1 MDVVAFQQKWI
12 GASNQKE
19 KSASQS
25 HFNDLCDLL
34 GVPKPLDA
42 DHVGDTYAFEKGAG
56 IIGGGDGWADVWY
69 KGHFAWEYKGRG
81 KDLDAAYKQLL
92 GYKDDLQNPPLMI
105 VSDLNIIRIHTN
117 FTNKVK
123 MVYEYDLNGL
133 NQPGV
138 LSRLKKVWT
147 DPDSFEPGTTILAS
161 PKTPPPASAR
171 SPSASTRAA
180 RTPLPPPTSSCRWS
194 SASSPRTSASCQTAS
209 SPR

>member
-1 MDVVAFQQKWI
+1 MVTVKRPMLPLSVHHDAVGCTSRPKAIMHIAPTHVIAPSPSNPLQSMHRINLINNFRPEAGDRMDVVAFQQKWI
-12 GASNQKE
+12 GASNLKE

-42 DHVGDTYAFEKGAG
+42 DHVGDTYTFEKGAG

-117 FTNKVK
+117 FTNKIKRV
-123 MVYEYDLNGL
+123 VRVRSR
-133 NQPGV
+133 QP
-138 LSRLKKVWT
+138 
-147 DPDSFEPGTTILAS
+147 
-161 PKTPPPASAR
+161 
-171 SPSASTRAA
+171 
-180 RTPLPPPTSSCRWS
+180 
-194 SASSPRTSASCQTAS
+194 Q
-209 SPR
+209 